1 MIRLDCMTLK
11 KQPTPKKQSKI
22 FDLGLKRTL
31 RLPMLLQ
38 KLQCKN
44 SNEDTLSQMLR
55 PK

>member
-31 RLPMLLQ
+31 RLPMLL
-38 KLQCKN
+38 
-44 SNEDTLSQMLR
+44 
-55 PK
+55 